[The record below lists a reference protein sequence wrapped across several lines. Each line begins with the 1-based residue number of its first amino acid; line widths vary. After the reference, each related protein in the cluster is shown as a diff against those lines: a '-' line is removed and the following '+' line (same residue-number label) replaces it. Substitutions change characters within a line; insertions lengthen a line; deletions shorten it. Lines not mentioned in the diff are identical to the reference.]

1 MEPIM
6 NNSRC
11 RRSAFT
17 LIELLVV
24 IAIIALL
31 IGVLLP
37 ALGKAREAARVGRCL
52 SNVRQVGT
60 TLTLYANDWKSWY
73 PIVPFRNPVNG
84 AGASMGWTAYYQGL
98 PSGNRF
104 LTEQWI
110 RGGVSSLFSLDQEG
124 DRVDMGFTGNPA
136 NPATQAYL
144 DGNTTPLLRPYLD
157 GLGVLT
163 CPSDREDRYYGVIP
177 APPLA
182 GRYATAKVKVPK
194 MIASEQDVVS
204 YNVSYLYIAGMKTDE
219 ATVINPAPLWGD
231 ETNGPD
237 ISTDAWYANQADA
250 TAAGTTQYLYGP
262 RDNHGTSGANFV
274 FSDGHAT
281 FLTGDIQNK
290 FFAISSPGN
299 PPGPL
304 SLNAI
309 DPTRSARTQ
318 TID

>member
-1 MEPIM
+1 MIID
-6 NNSRC
+6 RC

-37 ALGKAREAARVGRCL
+37 ALGKARNAARLGRCL
-52 SNVRQVGT
+52 SNTRQVGT
-60 TLTLYANDWKSWY
+60 SLTLYANDWKSWY

-84 AGASMGWTAYYQGL
+84 AGASMGWTAYYVGIG
-98 PSGNRF
+98 GNRY
-104 LTEQWI
+104 LTEQWL
-110 RGGVSSLFSLDQEG
+110 RGGVASLFSLDQEG
-124 DRVDMGFTGNPA
+124 DGMDKGFTGNPA

-144 DGNTTPLLRPYLD
+144 DGNTTPLMRSYLD

-163 CPSDREDRYYGVIP
+163 CPADREDRYYGVIP

-182 GRYATAKVKVPK
+182 GRYANATVKVPK
-194 MIASEQDVVS
+194 VCAAETDVVS
-204 YNVSYLYIAGMKTDE
+204 YNVSYLYIAGLRTDE
-219 ATVINPAPLWGD
+219 PTVINPAPLWGD

-237 ISTDAWYANQADA
+237 ISTDAWYADQANA
-250 TAAGTTQYLYGP
+250 TAAGTTPYMYAPG
-262 RDNHGTSGANFV
+262 DNHGREGANFV
-274 FSDGHAT
+274 FSDGHAS
-281 FLTGDIQNK
+281 FLTGDIQHK
-290 FFAISSPGN
+290 FFASADPSD

-304 SLNAI
+304 SINSI
-309 DPTRSARTQ
+309 DPNRSARTQ